1 MTIQYTNTWTDT
13 VSYLADV
20 NFEILLD
27 MVLMIV
33 FLIMQCTAQFNWQ
46 KMIGGGQ
53 RYTNPMITFMSLH
66 NPKVNYKLPL
76 NKQGYSGQCP

>member
-20 NFEILLD
+20 NSEILLD

-33 FLIMQCTAQFNWQ
+33 FLIMQCTAYLTD
-46 KMIGGGQ
+46 
-53 RYTNPMITFMSLH
+53 R
-66 NPKVNYKLPL
+66 KLLAVP
-76 NKQGYSGQCP
+76 P